1 MTIDT
6 TDDVLV
12 EQRARRAVLGQR
24 GLRTVLFGAVGV
36 VVLLVG
42 WQAVVSLGG
51 LDPLVLPTPLIVA
64 RQFGTLLGQGK
75 FWHDLGTSL
84 FEFACGF
91 GLGTVCGIS
100 LGLAMS
106 ELARLRMTLHPVVEA
121 FRFVV
126 PFAWIPLVVL
136 WFGTSFWGKIML
148 VGYAVF
154 FVMVI
159 STSESVR
166 HVDPTLSRVATVLG
180 MSPLRQEWSVRLRAA
195 APSIAS
201 ACRASAALGWI
212 AVVAAE
218 YVGSSSGL
226 GNLIIN
232 ASTSLDTA
240 VVIAGMVVIGLVGA
254 GVSALISWVSRKRL
268 SYI

>member
-1 MTIDT
+1 MTIET
-6 TDDVLV
+6 SDDVLV

-24 GLRTVLFGAVGV
+24 GLRIVLLGAVGV
-36 VVLLVG
+36 VLLLIG
-42 WQAVVSLGG
+42 WQVVVWVAG
-51 LDPLVLPTPLIVA
+51 LDPLVLPPPLVVA
-64 RQFGTLLGQGK
+64 NQLGALLVQGD
-75 FWHDLGTSL
+75 FWHDLGVSL

-91 GLGTVCGIS
+91 GFGVVFGIGLGM
-100 LGLAMS
+100 AMS
-106 ELARLRMTLHPVVEA
+106 ELARVRMTLYPVVEA

-126 PFAWIPLVVL
+126 PFAWIPIVVL
-136 WFGTSFWGKIML
+136 WFGTSFWGKILL

-166 HVDPTLSRVATVLG
+166 RVDPTLTRVATVLG
-180 MSPLRQEWSVRLRAA
+180 MSPLRQAFAVRLRAA

-201 ACRASAALGWI
+201 ASRASAALGWI
-212 AVVAAE
+212 AVIAAE
-218 YVGSSSGL
+218 YVGSNAGL

-232 ASTSLDTA
+232 ASSSLETA

-254 GVSALISWVSRKRL
+254 GVSAIISWVSRKRL